1 MHTEAP
7 ACELATVAVPRQ
19 SETTKKRAGLGQ
31 TCKIRRRAGLGQTCK
46 IRRRA
51 GLGQTCKI
59 RTVPRINQCN
69 VAVFVKSPS
78 RPDSLPMHL
87 QEGLLGVWVY
97 KTRIGGRGR
106 VLHQVDSVAGR
117 VESEVSARFVCVPRY
132 GAGDRLQQQ

>member
-31 TCKIRRRAGLGQTCK
+31 TCKIR
-46 IRRRA
+46 
-51 GLGQTCKI
+51 
-59 RTVPRINQCN
+59 TVSRINQCN
-69 VAVFVKSPS
+69 VAVFVKLRS
-78 RPDSLPMHL
+78 RPDSLPMHF